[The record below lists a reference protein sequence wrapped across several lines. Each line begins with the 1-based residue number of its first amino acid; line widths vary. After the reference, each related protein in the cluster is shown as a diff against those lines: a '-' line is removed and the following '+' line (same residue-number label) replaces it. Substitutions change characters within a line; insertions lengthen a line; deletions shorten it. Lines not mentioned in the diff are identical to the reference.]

1 MPGKSQNRGRLT
13 AYCHPP
19 TAYSRRSGE
28 RRGSPVIL
36 ASRARV
42 PARRGRVN
50 PAARAHVQC
59 LRPAGG
65 VKVSGPRDLRAHPR
79 RVAAKGSEDEKTMGV
94 WARLKRSLRAV
105 FGGIIEKT
113 EDPELILQQTIR
125 DMRDRVPELN
135 NSVAQ
140 VMATEKLL
148 AKNKERLETQ
158 VVDLDSKIRASG
170 KMGRDDIATAYIG
183 QVQQGQLNLQKASQQ
198 LEHANL
204 ASKQALKARDNYV
217 LQMQRRT
224 AEAMQLINQSKQ
236 AKLQEQLAQ
245 TMESFELGDDA
256 STSNEMRDKIDRRAA
271 AAEAKMQLGAA
282 SVDTQMQ
289 DIEREAMDMQLQDKL
304 LAYKRDM
311 GLLGTGTSAPAPQAL
326 PAEGETTSGGQNG
339 TGGGHVS

>member
-1 MPGKSQNRGRLT
+1 
-13 AYCHPP
+13 
-19 TAYSRRSGE
+19 
-28 RRGSPVIL
+28 
-36 ASRARV
+36 
-42 PARRGRVN
+42 
-50 PAARAHVQC
+50 
-59 LRPAGG
+59 
-65 VKVSGPRDLRAHPR
+65 
-79 RVAAKGSEDEKTMGV
+79 MGL
-94 WARLKRSLRAV
+94 WTRMKRSMRAL

-148 AKNKERLETQ
+148 AKNKERLESQ
-158 VVDLDSKIRASG
+158 VVDLDSKIRASV

-183 QVQQGQLNLQKASQQ
+183 QLQQAQLDLQKTGQQ

-245 TMESFELGDDA
+245 TMESFQLGDDA
-256 STSNEMRDKIDRRAA
+256 STFNEMRDKIDRRAA

-282 SVDTQMQ
+282 NVDTQMQ
-289 DIEREAMDMQLQDKL
+289 DIEREALDMQLQDKL

-311 GLLGTGTSAPAPQAL
+311 GLLGAGSASSPQAL
-326 PAEGETTSGGQNG
+326 PAEGETTGGNQNG
-339 TGGGHVS
+339 AGGSRAN

>member
-1 MPGKSQNRGRLT
+1 M
-13 AYCHPP
+13 
-19 TAYSRRSGE
+19 
-28 RRGSPVIL
+28 
-36 ASRARV
+36 
-42 PARRGRVN
+42 
-50 PAARAHVQC
+50 
-59 LRPAGG
+59 
-65 VKVSGPRDLRAHPR
+65 
-79 RVAAKGSEDEKTMGV
+79 
-94 WARLKRSLRAV
+94 KRSMRAL

-148 AKNKERLETQ
+148 AKNRERLESQ
-158 VVDLDSKIRASG
+158 VVDLDSKIRASV

-183 QVQQGQLNLQKASQQ
+183 QLQQAQVDLQKTSQQ

-245 TMESFELGDDA
+245 TMESFQLGDDA
-256 STSNEMRDKIDRRAA
+256 STFNEMRDKIDRRAA

-289 DIEREAMDMQLQDKL
+289 EIEREALDMQLQDKL
-304 LAYKRDM
+304 LSYKRDM
-311 GLLGTGTSAPAPQAL
+311 GLLGTGSSAPTPQAL
-326 PAEGETTSGGQNG
+326 PAEGETVGGGNNG
-339 TGGGHVS
+339 TGSG

>member
-1 MPGKSQNRGRLT
+1 MGLW
-13 AYCHPP
+13 
-19 TAYSRRSGE
+19 SRF
-28 RRGSPVIL
+28 
-36 ASRARV
+36 
-42 PARRGRVN
+42 
-50 PAARAHVQC
+50 
-59 LRPAGG
+59 
-65 VKVSGPRDLRAHPR
+65 
-79 RVAAKGSEDEKTMGV
+79 
-94 WARLKRSLRAV
+94 KRSIRSL
-105 FGGIIEKT
+105 FGGIVEKT

-158 VVDLDSKIRASG
+158 VVDLDSKIKAAV
-170 KMGRDDIATAYIG
+170 KLGRDDVATAYL
-183 QVQQGQLNLQKASQQ
+183 GQLQQAQVDLQKTSQQ
-198 LEHANL
+198 LEHSSN

-245 TMESFELGDDA
+245 TMESFHLGDDA
-256 STSNEMRDKIDRRAA
+256 STFSEMRDKIDRRVAS
-271 AAEAKMQLGAA
+271 AEAKMQLGSA

-289 DIEREAMDMQLQDKL
+289 EIEREAVDMQLQDKL

-311 GLLGTGTSAPAPQAL
+311 GLLPASGNSAPAAL
-326 PAEGETTSGGQNG
+326 PAPRDTNGES
-339 TGGGHVS
+339 

>member
-1 MPGKSQNRGRLT
+1 M
-13 AYCHPP
+13 
-19 TAYSRRSGE
+19 
-28 RRGSPVIL
+28 
-36 ASRARV
+36 
-42 PARRGRVN
+42 
-50 PAARAHVQC
+50 
-59 LRPAGG
+59 
-65 VKVSGPRDLRAHPR
+65 
-79 RVAAKGSEDEKTMGV
+79 
-94 WARLKRSLRAV
+94 KRSVRAL

-148 AKNKERLETQ
+148 AKNKERLDAQ
-158 VVDLDSKIRASG
+158 VIDLDSKIRASV

-183 QVQQGQLNLQKASQQ
+183 QLQQAQIDQQKTNQQ
-198 LEHANL
+198 LEHATL

-245 TMESFELGDDA
+245 TMESFQLGDDA
-256 STSNEMRDKIDRRAA
+256 STFNEMRDKIDRRAA
-271 AAEAKMQLGAA
+271 AAEAKMQLGSA

-289 DIEREAMDMQLQDKL
+289 EIEREALDMQLQDKL

-311 GLLGTGTSAPAPQAL
+311 GLLGSGSSAPTPQAL
-326 PAEGETTSGGQNG
+326 PAEGESSHSGNNG
-339 TGGGHVS
+339 TGG